1 MYEDFAK
8 HYVIVCYKSHTG
20 EQYIFGKFVNQD
32 EDFVV
37 LDNPC
42 LIDTIIG
49 DPKLVGLYVA
59 ERMYISFAFITRII
73 ICSNYYTDHILSQIT
88 DEYF

>member
-1 MYEDFAK
+1 MYEDFAQ
-8 HYVIVCYKSHTG
+8 HYIIVCYKAHVG

-42 LIDTIIG
+42 LVDTIIG
-49 DPKLVGLYVA
+49 DPIVVGPYAA
-59 ERMYISFAFITRII
+59 ERMYINFAFVTRII
-73 ICSNYYTDHILSQIT
+73 ICDDYTADNILAQI
-88 DEYF
+88 